1 MDIQYMVDKQG
12 QKVAVVIPIEDWE
25 AIQARDIEYADD
37 VTPEEIAEAEAAWAE
52 YQADPGTAKPIEQV
66 MREQLVERDD

>member
-1 MDIQYMVDKQG
+1 MGIQYMVDKQG

-25 AIQARDIEYADD
+25 AIQARDIEYADE

-52 YQADPGTAKPIEQV
+52 YQADPSTAKSIEQV